1 MDKNINQPVEWSEN
15 VIIVDADFLD
25 KVVFNLTVNFERMLG
40 RRIPPADMAR
50 WIDCV
55 VLDGG
60 LRPGEHETQ
69 VVLIHEK
76 ESKGLE
82 YFVPSDYQ
90 TALNGKAFK
99 DQLGEFVI
107 SAVPVETM
115 TTKNDLLLDVV
126 NLVLPE
132 KAVKRMMI
140 IPDAEDDTL
149 CQQLRHTLQQADEEK
164 QITVFAME
172 PIVGGNFKQEILG
185 YSLLQ
190 ALGIRADEL
199 RKNNF

>member
-1 MDKNINQPVEWSEN
+1 MDKNINQPVKWSEN
-15 VIIVDADFLD
+15 VIIVDAEYIDR
-25 KVVFNLTVNFERMLG
+25 VVFNLTVNFERMLG
-40 RRIPPADMAR
+40 RRIPSADLAR

-55 VLDGG
+55 ALDGG

-76 ESKGLE
+76 DSKGLE
-82 YFVPSDYQ
+82 NFAPSEYESS
-90 TALNGKAFK
+90 LHGKAFK

-107 SAVPVETM
+107 SAVPVEAM

-126 NLVLPE
+126 SLTLPE
-132 KAVKRMMI
+132 KEVKRIII
-140 IPDAEDDTL
+140 IPNGEDETL
-149 CQQLRHTLQQADEEK
+149 GRQLRNTLQQADEDK
-164 QITVFAME
+164 HITVLAME

-190 ALGIRADEL
+190 ALGIRADEI
-199 RKNNF
+199 R

>member
-1 MDKNINQPVEWSEN
+1 MDKNINQPVKWSEN
-15 VIIVDADFLD
+15 VIIVDAEYIDR
-25 KVVFNLTVNFERMLG
+25 VVFNLTVNFERMLG
-40 RRIPPADMAR
+40 RRIPPADLAR

-55 VLDGG
+55 ALDGG

-76 ESKGLE
+76 DSKGLE
-82 YFVPSDYQ
+82 NIVPSEYESS
-90 TALNGKAFK
+90 LHGKAFK

-107 SAVPVETM
+107 SAVPVEAM

-126 NLVLPE
+126 SLTLPE
-132 KAVKRMMI
+132 KEVKRIII
-140 IPDAEDDTL
+140 IPNGEDETL
-149 CQQLRHTLQQADEEK
+149 GRQLRNTLQQADEDK
-164 QITVFAME
+164 HVTVLAME

-190 ALGIRADEL
+190 ALGIRADEI
-199 RKNNF
+199 R

>member
-1 MDKNINQPVEWSEN
+1 MDKNINQPVKWSEN
-15 VIIVDADFLD
+15 VIIVDAEYIDR
-25 KVVFNLTVNFERMLG
+25 VVFNLTVNFERMLG
-40 RRIPPADMAR
+40 RRIPPADLAR

-55 VLDGG
+55 ALDGG

-76 ESKGLE
+76 DSTGLE
-82 YFVPSDYQ
+82 NFAPSEYESS
-90 TALNGKAFK
+90 LHGKAFK

-107 SAVPVETM
+107 SAVPVEAM

-126 NLVLPE
+126 SLTLPE
-132 KAVKRMMI
+132 KEVKRIII
-140 IPDAEDDTL
+140 IPNGEDETL
-149 CQQLRHTLQQADEEK
+149 GRQLRNTLQQADEEK
-164 QITVFAME
+164 HVTVLAME

-190 ALGIRADEL
+190 ALGIRADEI
-199 RKNNF
+199 R